1 MLVDVRH
8 GLTGEVLMQL
18 EANSDLSRWE
28 VMTQVAVHRGLMT
41 PYQVAVNPD
50 LGSKQASP
58 LHIIATRSAADGG
71 EVRIIVHP
79 LQYPTAAQYHRW
91 VGGWGPR
98 YLADKRERGPARVP
112 RLLSEGKLRVPVD
125 LSTWNHERTWLRHT
139 P

>member
-28 VMTQVAVHRGLMT
+28 VMTQVAVHRGLMR
-41 PYQVAVNPD
+41 PYQVAVNRD

-79 LQYPTAAQYHRW
+79 LQYPTAAQYI
-91 VGGWGPR
+91 G
-98 YLADKRERGPARVP
+98 
-112 RLLSEGKLRVPVD
+112 
-125 LSTWNHERTWLRHT
+125 
-139 P
+139 